1 MKIIDKSRDF
11 SAKEIYRMTE
21 DRTVLSVKDIADHT
35 ILNVNGYLTF
45 EDTNSNGETSEI
57 LAIMGADDNGE
68 ITVWACQSATFK
80 RSFMNIVE
88 INTESG
94 IDIAVEPIAIEKLSG
109 TTKAGRDYVDCRWV

>member
-1 MKIIDKSRDF
+1 MKIIEKSRDF

-21 DRTVLSVKDIADHT
+21 DRAVLSVKDIADHT
-35 ILNVNGYLTF
+35 ILNVNAYLTF
-45 EDTNSNGETSEI
+45 EDTNSNGETYEI

-80 RSFMNIVE
+80 RSFINIVE
-88 INTESG
+88 INAESG

-109 TTKAGRDYVDCRWV
+109 TTKAGRDYVDCRWA

>member
-1 MKIIDKSRDF
+1 MKIIEKSRDF

-21 DRTVLSVKDIADHT
+21 DREVLSVKDIADHT
-35 ILNVNGYLTF
+35 ILNVNAYLTF

-57 LAIMGADDNGE
+57 LAIMGADDNGD

-80 RSFMNIVE
+80 HSFINIVE
-88 INTESG
+88 INAESG

>member
-1 MKIIDKSRDF
+1 MKIIKKSRDF

-21 DRTVLSVKDIADHT
+21 DSAVLSVKDVADHT

-45 EDTNSNGETSEI
+45 EDTNSNDETSEI

-80 RSFMNIVE
+80 CSFMNIVD

-94 IDIAVEPIAIEKLSG
+94 IDIEVEPIAIEKLSG
-109 TTKAGRDYVDCRWV
+109 TTKAGRGYVDCRWV